1 MQDSIRVVNSILG
14 RLSGEGTL
22 GCRYVGQ
29 HQGCCLCPR
38 QKVRCRGLWAVGVQ
52 DSIRVAKFVLD
63 RLSGAGVSGLSACR
77 TASGLLFLSWTE
89 AQVQGSLDCRHTGQ
103 HQGCYFCAGQRVRCR
118 DLWTVGMQDS
128 IRVAN
133 TVLGR
138 LSGAG
143 DSGLSVCRTA
153 SGLLSLS

>member
-1 MQDSIRVVNSILG
+1 MAKSVLDRLSGAGVSGLSVCRTASGLLFLSWTEGQVQGSLGCWHAGQFIRVVNSVLG

-103 HQGCYFCAGQRVRCR
+103 HQGCRVGIWDC
-118 DLWTVGMQDS
+118 L
-128 IRVAN
+128 
-133 TVLGR
+133 
-138 LSGAG
+138 
-143 DSGLSVCRTA
+143 C
-153 SGLLSLS
+153 